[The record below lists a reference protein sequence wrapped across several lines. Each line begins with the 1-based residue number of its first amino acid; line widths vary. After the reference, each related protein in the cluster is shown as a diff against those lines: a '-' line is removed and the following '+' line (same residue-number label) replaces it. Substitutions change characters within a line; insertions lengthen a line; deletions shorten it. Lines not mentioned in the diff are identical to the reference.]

1 MSIKIKVSVLLCFQD
16 KLAMHVVADRL
27 MCKNVCEAFSD
38 VVEGRNPSL
47 FPVDGCSFYAVSC

>member
-1 MSIKIKVSVLLCFQD
+1 
-16 KLAMHVVADRL
+16 MHVVADRL

-38 VVEGRNPSL
+38 VVEGRNPSP